1 MKNSFTLCQKFVDQ
15 ALRSIRTKYKK
26 AFILHYMD
34 DILIAERTKDLTEL
48 ILKNMIAVLT

>member
-1 MKNSFTLCQKFVDQ
+1 MKTSPTLCQKLVDQ
-15 ALRSIRTKYKK
+15 ALRSIRAKYKK